1 MNRGKKARSGGKS
14 VHFKMGVGLEWRLW
28 STPQAAGETPA
39 IPAGCPQIWDT
50 HVTRAIASFLIG
62 TECPRIPGENEHCG
76 PNFMMDKENRWWAKL
91 PGPNSELTS
100 LHERRTRVSVH
111 ER

>member
-1 MNRGKKARSGGKS
+1 MGAKVCIPKCGLVWGGASGQLHRLRAR
-14 VHFKMGVGLEWRLW
+14 
-28 STPQAAGETPA
+28 PPA
-39 IPAGCPQIWDT
+39 IPAGCPQIWET
-50 HVTRAIASFLIG
+50 HVTRAIAGFLIG

-91 PGPNSELTS
+91 PGPSSEMTS
-100 LHERRTRVSVH
+100 LHERCTRVSVH